1 MELTGY
7 NLTLDALKAIVDGKE
22 CWVKETNGR
31 FFVRKIGG
39 YMVVAKSKV
48 KRV

>member
-1 MELTGY
+1 MELSK
-7 NLTLDALKAIVDGKE
+7 NEFKAIVNGKE

-39 YMVVAKSKV
+39 YVQIAKAKV
-48 KRV
+48 FPC